1 MKPGKIISFVT
12 GTEKGRLLLDQ
23 VVFSATSFI
32 TTILLARQLGIE
44 QFGLYSLIIIYLYLL
59 LGISSSLVISPFQVL
74 LARHKDRE
82 EYTTAVT
89 WLQILV
95 TGMLLGITLI
105 LLYSG
110 AGRGLALTRYAPQI
124 ILLTAGFLLHDH
136 FRRVFISLGQ
146 GRYALRI
153 DLISGLLQ
161 LAALLLLY
169 FIGALNLSV
178 SLFVIGITYV
188 PAVLTGI
195 FLLRKSC
202 GPVQSFRAVLR
213 LHWQQGRWLL
223 LSSFLQWWANH
234 FLVAV
239 SGLFLGI
246 RAMGAL
252 RLAQTLFG
260 VLNALFQVYENYA
273 VPRASARLEQSA
285 AAMQS
290 FLRRL
295 SGQGLVFLL
304 PVLLVTALFP
314 GYIFRICGGEEY
326 TGYAYALQGMAV
338 LYAVIIAGYPVRI
351 AIRVLMLN
359 RAFFM
364 AYLLVFVFTLLAS
377 KYLVSR
383 WELTGVMASLII
395 NQLIILGY
403 WQWVLARKNIILWK

>member
-32 TTILLARQLGIE
+32 TTILLARQLGIDH
-44 QFGLYSLIIIYLYLL
+44 FGLYSLIIIYLYLL

-74 LARHKDRE
+74 LAKYKDRE

-110 AGRGLALTRYAPQI
+110 AGRGLTLTRYAPQI

-161 LAALLLLY
+161 LSALLLLY

-188 PAVLTGI
+188 PAVLLGI

-304 PVLLVTALFP
+304 PVLLVTGLFP

-377 KYLVSR
+377 KYLVSH